1 MLQGEPTAYYFN
13 NHCKNSRHRVAEI
26 CNYIGYD
33 VAVIGNHD
41 IEMGKSIFNKFTEEC
56 NYPILGANV
65 IDTQTNEPYFQQH
78 LKYQTRHMQLLT
90 RWCLGVMDMLE
101 GRQGAKEAA
110 CASLEQLLEARTVL
124 EQGEWKH
131 WHRGDKKI
139 NIQLLLDM
147 TKAWN

>member
-1 MLQGEPTAYYFN
+1 MEE
-13 NHCKNSRHRVAEI
+13 SER
-26 CNYIGYD
+26 
-33 VAVIGNHD
+33 
-41 IEMGKSIFNKFTEEC
+41 KFAALWQTLCEVK
-56 NYPILGANV
+56 PI
-65 IDTQTNEPYFQQH
+65 NEPYFEQH

-110 CASLEQLLEARTVL
+110 CACLEQLLEARTVL